1 MCVIAGW
8 VRARFRLRC
17 LNIRRSVVVI
27 LRLFIGSIACA
38 DCNSRHPGSSSH
50 SRGQVAFEEDQV
62 APETRAKVVPGGT
75 VLKATSII
83 ELSLS

>member
-1 MCVIAGW
+1 M
-8 VRARFRLRC
+8 
-17 LNIRRSVVVI
+17 
-27 LRLFIGSIACA
+27 
-38 DCNSRHPGSSSH
+38 
-50 SRGQVAFEEDQV
+50 AFEEDQV